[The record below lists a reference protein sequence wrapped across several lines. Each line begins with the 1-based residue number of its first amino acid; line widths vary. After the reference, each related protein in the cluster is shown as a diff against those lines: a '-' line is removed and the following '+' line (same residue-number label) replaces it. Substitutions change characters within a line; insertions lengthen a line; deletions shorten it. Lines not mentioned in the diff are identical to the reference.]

1 MISGVIT
8 IIKSKYHEAEPVIQ
22 FLDTKRFPIQDR
34 EAPMLVDILAKCRLR
49 PPQLIITTDD
59 PAFDFVRKYRAELG
73 ADIPVIFGG
82 VNRFVPEMIAGQP
95 NITGVSEETDFQ
107 GTFALISSLTPES
120 KKILVINNHTESG
133 QASRHALENNL
144 TAAQSRYKFEY
155 YEDWTNEQLIERVS
169 SLPDDTVGLIL
180 DSTQDAT
187 GRFNYHDLA
196 FTTAISTRSRRPL
209 FVNSRPPGNNDWS
222 ASPWLGVGGGMVVA
236 GVHGEK
242 VGELA
247 LRVLGGQRADAI
259 PVVRRSPTVME
270 VDYRQIQRLGLSLSR
285 LPPGTRV
292 TNAPVTFYQ
301 VNRSRIIGVAIVFV
315 FLCGV
320 IFSMSLNILK
330 RRLAEKALREAQS
343 EIELLATAM
352 AQASDIILVIGA
364 DARVRYANTA
374 FARITERSAADVR
387 LQDFDD
393 LWSLPGAN
401 PCFSRLRPIIDEH
414 GLWSG
419 NFDLQKESGHT
430 ARLKVSISPLRTDR
444 GEISHFLFM
453 ARDITPEIKLEEQLR
468 SSQKMEAIGM
478 LAGGIAH
485 DFNNIL
491 QVIRCQCGLLTDDK
505 ATMAEIAEGLTIIGT
520 ATDRAS
526 QLTRQLLLFSSK
538 QPINLQPIDPN
549 ALITNL
555 LKMLRRLIGEHI
567 EVKFVPLPGSVSLLV
582 DSGQLEQVFLNLC
595 VNARDAMPSGGR
607 LLIEMSRAQPESVAA
622 SARPD
627 LAPGE
632 YLRIKVSDTGCG
644 MPPEVVARVF
654 EPFFTTKPVGQGT
667 GLGLSVVYGIVHQH
681 RGVIHV
687 QSTPGTGTV
696 FELLLPMLNANAV
709 AIPSGQPPVVPPG
722 HGMILLAEDDLQI
735 QTIASRVLSRN
746 GFEVVTASDGA
757 LAIAL
762 CDQHHANLR
771 LVILDVIMPTVSGRG
786 VYDHLKRH
794 YPGIPVLFCSGY
806 SAEMLP
812 PEMAP
817 EAGLALLSKPY
828 TVAELLEA
836 VDRLLRF
843 GT

>member
-1 MISGVIT
+1 MISGMT
-8 IIKSKYHEAEPVIQ
+8 KAIKARYSEAEPVIQ

-34 EAPMLVDILAKCRLR
+34 EASILADILAKCRLR

-73 ADIPVIFGG
+73 PDVPVIFGG
-82 VNRFVPEMIAGQP
+82 VNRFAPEMIAGQA

-107 GTFALISSLTPES
+107 GTFALISSLTPEAR
-120 KKILVINNHTESG
+120 KILVINNHTESG
-133 QASRHALENNL
+133 RASHQALESNL
-144 TAAQSRYKFEY
+144 TAAQSRYIFEY

-169 SLPDDTVGLIL
+169 RLPDDTVGLIL
-180 DSTQDAT
+180 DTTQDAL

-196 FTTAISTRSRRPL
+196 FTTEICTRSRRPL
-209 FVNSRPPGNNDWS
+209 FVNARPPGNNDWS

-236 GVHGEK
+236 SVHGEK

-247 LRVLGGQRADAI
+247 LRVLGGERADAI
-259 PVVRRSPTVME
+259 PVVRHSPTVME
-270 VDYRQIQRLGLSLSR
+270 VDNRQIQRLRLSLSN
-285 LPPGTRV
+285 LPPGTRI

-301 VNRSRIIGVAIVFV
+301 ANRSRIIGVATVFV

-320 IFSMSLNILK
+320 IFAISLNILK
-330 RRLAEKALREAQS
+330 RRLAEKALREAKS

-352 AQASDIILVIGA
+352 SQASDMILLMGA
-364 DARVRYANTA
+364 DARVRYANPS
-374 FARITERSAADVR
+374 FARITQRSAADVR

-393 LWSLPGAN
+393 LWSSPGAN
-401 PCFSRLRPIIDEH
+401 PSFARIRPIIAEH

-419 NFDLQKESGHT
+419 NFDLEQKSGQT
-430 ARLKVSISPLRTDR
+430 VKLKVSISPLRTDK
-444 GEISHFLFM
+444 GETTHFLFM
-453 ARDITPEIKLEEQLR
+453 GRDITPETKLEEQLR

-491 QVIRCQCGLLTDDK
+491 QVISCQCGLLMDEK
-505 ATMAEIAEGLTIIGT
+505 ATTAEITDGLAIIGT
-520 ATDRAS
+520 ATERAS
-526 QLTRQLLLFSSK
+526 QLTRQLLVFSSK
-538 QPINLQPIDPN
+538 QPINLRPIDPN

-567 EVKFVPLPGSVSLLV
+567 EVIFVPLSGSVSLLA

-595 VNARDAMPSGGR
+595 VNARDAMPTGGR
-607 LLIEMSRAQPESVAA
+607 LLIEMSRAQPDPEDTA
-622 SARPD
+622 ARPD
-627 LAPGE
+627 LGPGD

-644 MPPEVVARVF
+644 MPPEVTARVF
-654 EPFFTTKPVGQGT
+654 EPFFTTKPVGHGT

-696 FELLLPMLNANAV
+696 FELLLPMLNVNAV
-709 AIPSGQPPVVPPG
+709 AIPSDQPRVVPAG

-735 QTIASRVLSRN
+735 QAIASRILSRN

-762 CDQHHANLR
+762 CDQHHTNLR

-786 VYDHLKRH
+786 VYDHLKRN

-828 TVAELLEA
+828 TVTELLEA
-836 VDRLLRF
+836 VHRLLDF
-843 GT
+843 DA